1 MFASVRRGPYV
12 PYFNLARA
20 IESQSAYDIRDCV
33 DAMMMDMRQV
43 NRALLRALTTA
54 SQLD

>member
-1 MFASVRRGPYV
+1 MFASVRRGPHV

-20 IESQSAYDIRDCV
+20 IESQSAYDIRDCA